1 MRSLLGVLN
10 IFGSLLTWFALYF
23 ALPIVTALFGLGTG
37 LAILIDA
44 TLVRGI
50 LVPAF
55 MRVLGER
62 SWYAPPL
69 LRRLHNRIGLD
80 DSSTPPITITLPAE
94 QMATSS

>member
-1 MRSLLGVLN
+1 
-10 IFGSLLTWFALYF
+10 
-23 ALPIVTALFGLGTG
+23 
-37 LAILIDA
+37 
-44 TLVRGI
+44 
-50 LVPAF
+50 

-80 DSSTPPITITLPAE
+80 DSSVPPITITLPAD